1 MTGDF
6 NFYQAYTDGK
16 LKVLVYHNSNPKVKL
31 LSKSELEE
39 YDVIMISCT
48 VPNSQ
53 RKGGII

>member
-53 RKGGII
+53 RKRGIV